1 LRQLETRERDC
12 TSVKQ
17 LKQLR
22 KEKSYARRI
31 LPLVSRHHLL
41 LVTLLLLN
49 SLANECLP
57 LFLDAIVPTGVAI
70 LLSVS
75 FVLLFGEIL
84 PSAIFTGPNQLRIA
98 SALTPLVRGAMLL
111 LYPVAWPISRL
122 LDAFLGEEHP
132 ERFNKAELRALVK
145 LHMRDRDAQL
155 EAKKRS
161 KHALVGTHSIRV
173 DTRSAAS
180 GLVRPPRQLGPGSGA
195 AGGASARD
203 RAVSSAEQL
212 RAKLT
217 EAGVDERTAAMAALA
232 TAAAQ
237 DALAEEAQD
246 FSSHA
251 SGRPRFVA
259 GALGGL
265 PGGGDGGGGG
275 GSSSHAREDSA
286 IEVPTHP
293 PVGPRGAPPALL
305 PRFGRAGEMLMLS
318 AGTEGGQSVPVP
330 SRMRQHAGSHD
341 TMRTDNEGLENDEVM
356 IMHGAM
362 DLKEFTA
369 RDKLIPLLHVHMLS
383 MDTTLTEN
391 VLADLVA
398 AGHSRIPVYQGDR
411 QNIRGILL
419 VKKLIVVSPQ
429 DHRRVSSLYLR
440 LPCFIRPNT
449 TLLELINVF
458 QKLNTHMAV
467 VTDSPDAMTQA
478 IKQGRPVPEDV
489 NVYGII
495 ALEDIIETL
504 IREPINDETD
514 FVTSVKE
521 QLFMQQRKQRLVQL
535 ALQERR
541 RAHLGVVGFAA
552 LYGANPHTFASV
564 HGADD
569 FFDPQQHQQ
578 PVARSYGSVP
588 GTSAMMNAA
597 VGPYAPLSRGIS
609 APPENTAG
617 SSAGPPSPG
626 DSLRQ
631 PLLAE
636 VRTPPPR
643 GAQPAPSVP

>member
-1 LRQLETRERDC
+1 
-12 TSVKQ
+12 
-17 LKQLR
+17 
-22 KEKSYARRI
+22 
-31 LPLVSRHHLL
+31 LPVVSRHHLL

-57 LFLDAIVPTGVAI
+57 LFLDEIVPTGVAI
-70 LLSVS
+70 VLSVT
-75 FVLLFGEIL
+75 FVLLFGEII

-111 LYPVAWPISRL
+111 LYPIAWPISRL

-145 LHMRDRDAQL
+145 LHMRDRGAQL
-155 EAKKRS
+155 KAKKRS
-161 KHALVGTHSIRV
+161 THALLGTHSIRV

-180 GLVRPPRQLGPGSGA
+180 GLVRPPPPPGPGA
-195 AGGASARD
+195 AGGGGTQAHES
-203 RAVSSAEQL
+203 AVSSAAQL

-217 EAGVDERTAAMAALA
+217 EVGVDERTAAMAAMA

-237 DALAEEAQD
+237 DALDEEAHD

-251 SGRPRFVA
+251 SKRPRLVA

-265 PGGGDGGGGG
+265 A
-275 GSSSHAREDSA
+275 GSGSHEREDSA
-286 IEVPTHP
+286 IEVPTHS
-293 PVGPRGAPPALL
+293 PVGPAGAPPALL
-305 PRFGRAGEMLMLS
+305 PRFGRAGETLMLS
-318 AGTEGGQSVPVP
+318 AGTDFGQPVSVPR
-330 SRMRQHAGSHD
+330 RMRHHAGSHD

-440 LPCFIRPNT
+440 LPCFIRPDT
-449 TLLELINVF
+449 TLLELINIF
-458 QKLNTHMAV
+458 QRLNTHMAI
-467 VTDSPDAMTQA
+467 VTDRPDAMTQA
-478 IKQGRPVPEDV
+478 IKQGLPIPEDV

-514 FVTSVKE
+514 FITSVKE
-521 QLFMQQRKQRLVQL
+521 QLFTQQRKQRLVQL

-552 LYGANPHTFASV
+552 LYGANPHNFASA
-564 HGADD
+564 HGAGD
-569 FFDPQQHQQ
+569 FFDPQQQQ
-578 PVARSYGSVP
+578 PQQQQQLQQQQQQQQQQQPAARSLGSIP

-597 VGPYAPLSRGIS
+597 IGPYAPLSRGIS
-609 APPENTAG
+609 APPDATAG
-617 SSAGPPSPG
+617 SSTGHNSPG
-626 DSLRQ
+626 DSLCQ
-631 PLLAE
+631 PLLAPTRLTE
-636 VRTPPPR
+636 ARTPPPR
-643 GAQPAPSVP
+643 GAQVAPDIP